1 MSAGVAI
8 DRVTRNHWP
17 ARALV
22 MMGVGLAMLGMPASI
37 EGPVILPISPGHA
50 LSVLD
55 AIGVLPLLTGSFSLY
70 RGLWQRRGSLRAVA
84 LRVPG
89 PAGGLVFVGGFGRG
103 RGYAKQALKKML
115 AHAAAEGLR
124 YVEITTRVDNEPSQ
138 RVILANG
145 GVLDEE
151 FTAPAALGGHRH
163 LRYRVQLAPG
173 GVACD

>member
-1 MSAGVAI
+1 MAI

-89 PAGGLVFVGGFGRG
+89 PAGGLVFVGGFGLGLLIASAFSAFFWWWAVGAVLFGAVLLAAVVEAGKAGNVARG
-103 RGYAKQALKKML
+103 T
-115 AHAAAEGLR
+115 E
-124 YVEITTRVDNEPSQ
+124 
-138 RVILANG
+138 
-145 GVLDEE
+145 
-151 FTAPAALGGHRH
+151 
-163 LRYRVQLAPG
+163 
-173 GVACD
+173 

>member
-89 PAGGLVFVGGFGRG
+89 PTGGLVFVGGFGLG
-103 RGYAKQALKKML
+103 LLIASAFSAFFWWWAVGAVLFGAVLL
-115 AHAAAEGLR
+115 AAV
-124 YVEITTRVDNEPSQ
+124 VEASRE
-138 RVILANG
+138 
-145 GVLDEE
+145 
-151 FTAPAALGGHRH
+151 
-163 LRYRVQLAPG
+163 
-173 GVACD
+173 